1 MIFQYDT
8 LFKLT
13 LNILFFQRR
22 NLMNNRL
29 RSFNREKKKKYRLRK
44 IALVISMFILVIIGI
59 SGYLA
64 YQTIS
69 AANESYT
76 DLDRGSKSKLR
87 EEDVYLSKHPVS
99 ILLMGIEDYSSQGK
113 GGRADSLIVATFNP
127 DSQSVKLMSLPR
139 DTMAYIEDEGRED
152 KINHSYNYGQ
162 LATVETVENL
172 LDIPID
178 YYATV
183 NFDGFK
189 SIIDEIGGVEVDVP
203 FDFWETTDTYPKRKV
218 YFYEGK
224 QNLNGEEA
232 LAYARMRKR
241 DPRGDFG
248 RNDRQKEL
256 IKSALDSLTKPS
268 NMLKLDD
275 ISGIVG
281 DNIETN
287 LKIRDGISFLKKY
300 RNFNSNN
307 IETISLKGEDQYIDD
322 VYYFVPS
329 EDSLVETQTTLKK
342 HLELSNIPE

>member
-1 MIFQYDT
+1 MKNKT
-8 LFKLT
+8 
-13 LNILFFQRR
+13 
-22 NLMNNRL
+22 
-29 RSFNREKKKKYRLRK
+29 RSLNREKRKKYRLRK
-44 IALVISMFILVIIGI
+44 IALVISLFLAVIIGI

-69 AANESYT
+69 AANESYA

-99 ILLMGIEDYSSQGK
+99 VLLMGIEDYSSQGN

-127 DSQSVKLMSLPR
+127 DSQSVKLVSLPR
-139 DTMAYIEDEGRED
+139 DTMAYIENEGHED

-162 LATVETVENL
+162 LATIETVENL

-189 SIIDEIGGVEVDVP
+189 SIIDEIGGVEVNVP

-218 YFYEGK
+218 YFYEGN
-224 QNLNGEEA
+224 QQLNGEEA

-256 IKSALDSLTKPS
+256 IKSALDSLTTPS

-275 ISGIVG
+275 IAAIVG
-281 DNIETN
+281 KNIETN

-300 RNFNSNN
+300 RNFSSNN
-307 IETISLKGEDQYIDD
+307 IETLSLKGEDSYIDG
-322 VYYFVPS
+322 VYYFLPS
-329 EDSLVETQTTLKK
+329 EESLAETKTSLKN
-342 HLELSNIPE
+342 HLELSDIPEE

>member
-1 MIFQYDT
+1 MQNKTRFH
-8 LFKLT
+8 
-13 LNILFFQRR
+13 
-22 NLMNNRL
+22 
-29 RSFNREKKKKYRLRK
+29 NREKRKKYRFRK
-44 IALVISMFILVIIGI
+44 IALVISLFLIIILSI

-64 YQTIS
+64 FQTIS
-69 AANESYT
+69 AAKESYT

-99 ILLMGIEDYSSQGK
+99 VLLMGIEDYSSQGS

-127 DSQSVKLMSLPR
+127 DSQSVKLVSLPR
-139 DTMAYIEDEGRED
+139 DTMTYIEDVGHED
-152 KINHSYNYGQ
+152 KINHSFNYGQ

-203 FDFWETTDTYPKRKV
+203 FDFWEETDTYPKRKV
-218 YFYEGK
+218 YFYEGN
-224 QNLNGEEA
+224 QQLNGEEA

-256 IKSALDSLTKPS
+256 IKSSLDSLTKPS

-275 ISGIVG
+275 IAEIVG

-287 LKIRDGISFLKKY
+287 LKIGDGISFLKKY

-307 IETISLKGEDQYIDD
+307 IETLSLKGEDSYIDG
-322 VYYFVPS
+322 VYYFIPA
-329 EDSLVETQTTLKK
+329 EESLTETKATLQN
-342 HLELSNIPE
+342 HLELSNIPVE